1 MDAREIIARAREEQK
16 KSLKQLQQDSG
27 LSYETISRYLSN
39 KQTLSKD
46 SLLRLGEALGLDEDE
61 LLGEREFKPQ
71 HGRIYGFI
79 DVRGNIVRISSENDL
94 KHLYQQICVKEVEL
108 QREARDLIAE
118 ATRRIKENK
127 KASAVAVNV
136 EDLFTLEE
144 YDTAQVLVHP
154 FRTSDDEVDD
164 EPNALGNMCVGYP
177 FEMDGYTWLC
187 SESAYIA
194 GLFSEDNPHHI
205 AIQEELL
212 KEGNGYQAKK
222 SLRKHNER
230 LKRADWED
238 FNVQWMLHVVWSK
251 CCGNQVFREMLL
263 RAPMNA
269 YIIENSSLQKGETA
283 AFWGCQNP
291 EWKHAR
297 EVVEKCV
304 EIKHS
309 NDLKRRKMLERQKI
323 NQIGV
328 YRGVNCMGK
337 ILMLCRQALKN
348 GVAPSIDYDLLRSK
362 NIHLFGKRLDF

>member
-1 MDAREIIARAREEQK
+1 MDARKIIARAREEQK
-16 KSLKQLQQDSG
+16 KSLKQLEQDSG

-79 DVRGNIVRISSENDL
+79 DIRGNIERINGVKDL
-94 KHLYQQICVKEVEL
+94 ERLYQQICVKEVEL

-136 EDLFTLEE
+136 EDLFTPEE
-144 YDTAQVLVHP
+144 YDTARILVRP

-177 FEMDGYTWLC
+177 FKMNGYTWLC

-222 SLRKHNER
+222 SVRKHNER
-230 LKRADWED
+230 LKRVDWEE

-251 CCGNQVFREMLL
+251 CCGNQEFREMLL
-263 RAPMNA
+263 RVPMNA
-269 YIIENSSLQKGETA
+269 YIIENSSLQKGDTA

-291 EWKHAR
+291 VWKHAR

-309 NDLKRRKMLERQKI
+309 NDLKRRKMQERQKI

-328 YRGVNCMGK
+328 YKGVNCMGK
-337 ILMLCRQALKN
+337 ILMICRQALKN